1 MKVSQKTSLLLKPFK
16 QIADSVVITPS
27 SAFYVFGKGKTNQF
41 NSLVVEGF
49 IQDNHSDYGHYS
61 LSEIESRIL
70 TPVPVTN
77 VSSDPQKKMH
87 YFDQLFANANVSAS
101 FVLDDVNLKKLC
113 SAKKGTHIRF
123 WSKKQGDVFARAF
136 DARKYYE
143 KIMAVDREKHEL
155 CTLRNHLG
163 DVFTVYS
170 ELDVLK
176 RLKKDSY
183 EVTIY
188 DIGILS
194 FAGLEQ
200 NMTYY
205 IRDQKLGSDWSDYIE
220 TSALKD
226 IALLFHPKRVKAVRN
241 RMKIQN

>member
-1 MKVSQKTSLLLKPFK
+1 MKVSQKTSLLLRTFK
-16 QIADSVVITPS
+16 QIAESVVITPS
-27 SAFYVFGKGKTNQF
+27 SAFYIFGKGKTNQYS
-41 NSLVVEGF
+41 SLVAEGF
-49 IQDNHSDYGHYS
+49 IQEKHSDYGHYL
-61 LSEIESRIL
+61 LSEIDSRNLI
-70 TPVPVTN
+70 PVPVTN
-77 VSSDPQKKMH
+77 ASSDPQKKMH

-101 FVLDDVNLKKLC
+101 FVLDDANLRKLC

-143 KIMAVDREKHEL
+143 KLLTVDREKHEL
-155 CTLRNHLG
+155 CTLRNHSG
-163 DVFTVYS
+163 DSFTVYS

-183 EVTIY
+183 EVTVY